1 MFNVNELLKEKLT
14 AENYNK
20 LIALDNPKMH
30 DFVADAIELTEPA
43 SVFVCTDS
51 PEDTSHIR
59 ELAIKTGEEIPL
71 DIPGH
76 TCHFDGY
83 HDQARDKART
93 KYLLSPGSELGE
105 NLNSIEKKAG
115 VEEVR
120 SFLAGSMADRE
131 MLVCFFCLGPF

>member
-51 PEDTSHIR
+51 PEDTFRWISR
-59 ELAIKTGEEIPL
+59 
-71 DIPGH
+71 PG
-76 TCHFDGY
+76 T
-83 HDQARDKART
+83 R
-93 KYLLSPGSELGE
+93 
-105 NLNSIEKKAG
+105 
-115 VEEVR
+115 
-120 SFLAGSMADRE
+120 
-131 MLVCFFCLGPF
+131 